1 MGKKIVHITFSDKV
15 GGAAVAA
22 YRLHKLMLDNGLDSK
37 MVVFENLRKE
47 DRITTVYK
55 EGFDSLVKK
64 FKVYIFGIKSFT
76 LNKKFG
82 HYSSFNLGGNIKN
95 NQIINEA
102 DVIYLHWVNYGLIN
116 TKDIEYLLK
125 KGKKVFWMMHDMFP
139 ITGGCHHSFGCE
151 EYTDKCENC
160 HFFNNS
166 NKPCKQLNIKSKLK
180 KYDNMHWIA
189 PSRWLY
195 ESAVSSVAVNSA
207 RLHCIPNALSNGFFK
222 LDKDFSKKAL
232 GLQEDYKYI
241 LYGANNLVN
250 NPYKGYELFLKVIDI
265 LSRKVSEEKIE
276 NTKIIL
282 FGATENKQLSDNI
295 NIPVVFMGDVSDE
308 YTMNLLYNASDLL
321 LMTSVAENAPLV
333 IQECKPSGTP
343 IVAFNVGG
351 IPEMINN
358 KDDGFVFDINDLDG
372 MALKAIELL
381 LSNKSGNNLLDSNFN
396 DNVITEHLKLVDE

>member
-22 YRLHKLMLDNGLDSK
+22 YRLHKLMLENGLDSK

-125 KGKKVFWMMHDMFP
+125 KGKKVLWMMHDMFP

-151 EYTDKCENC
+151 GYSDKCKNC

-166 NKPCKQLNIKSKLK
+166 NKQSKQLYTKSKLRQ
-180 KYDNMHWIA
+180 YDNMHWIA

-195 ESAVSSVAVNSA
+195 EKALSSVAVNSA